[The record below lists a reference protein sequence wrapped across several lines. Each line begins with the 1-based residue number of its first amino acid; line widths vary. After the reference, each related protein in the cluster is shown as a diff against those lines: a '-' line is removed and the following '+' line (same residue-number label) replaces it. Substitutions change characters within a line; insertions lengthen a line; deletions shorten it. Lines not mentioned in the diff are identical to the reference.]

1 MDPSPR
7 ERVTSCELA
16 RRAGA
21 PVPGVFVGHPIGSHP
36 SPRHVMLVLAIGF
49 AGVSV
54 KEGILAVCSTEGE
67 SAGESSSCTRA
78 RDLVMDAG

>member
-1 MDPSPR
+1 
-7 ERVTSCELA
+7 
-16 RRAGA
+16 
-21 PVPGVFVGHPIGSHP
+21 
-36 SPRHVMLVLAIGF
+36 MLVLAIGF

-78 RDLVMDAG
+78 RDLVMDAGWLGVVLGVASVRRDIVGW